1 MSSII
6 DLPTVWSVSWFANC
20 IGRLLHLLYF
30 YLICCRVFC
39 DSENFLLLQP
49 TLHFFQNGK
58 KASEVIGADVQR
70 LKDTMEKLYKWC
82 SICRPVLIYVLVNR
96 EHSWR
101 MVVCSQTKVMDPICT
116 TSSSSFPVHF
126 KLKST
131 VRVKTNNSYNILI
144 YTCKRISIVLY
155 LCANELV
162 SVWNYINKNDFVP
175 SSLFFVL
182 DSYELCLSPQVIYLY
197 VCYSILWNWLLC
209 FWLHR
214 LQRLMR
220 FLFSLYLSIIKFCH
234 K

>member
-1 MSSII
+1 
-6 DLPTVWSVSWFANC
+6 
-20 IGRLLHLLYF
+20 
-30 YLICCRVFC
+30 
-39 DSENFLLLQP
+39 
-49 TLHFFQNGK
+49 
-58 KASEVIGADVQR
+58 
-70 LKDTMEKLYKWC
+70 
-82 SICRPVLIYVLVNR
+82 
-96 EHSWR
+96 

-116 TSSSSFPVHF
+116 TSSTSFPVHF

-144 YTCKRISIVLY
+144 YTCKRFSIVLY

-162 SVWNYINKNDFVP
+162 SVWNHANKNDFVA
-175 SSLFFVL
+175 FFIFLRFKL
-182 DSYELCLSPQVIYLY
+182 DSYELGLSPRVIYLC